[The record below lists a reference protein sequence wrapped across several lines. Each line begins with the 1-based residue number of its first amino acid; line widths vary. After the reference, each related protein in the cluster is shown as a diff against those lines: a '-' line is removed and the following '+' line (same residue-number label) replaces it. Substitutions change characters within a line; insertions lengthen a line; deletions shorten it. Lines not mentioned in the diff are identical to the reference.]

1 MRKMAN
7 VVFVCG
13 KICCGKTTYSQT
25 ICEEND
31 AVLLSVDEITLAVF
45 DGDLGEKHDEYVK
58 RIKTYLLK
66 KAVEI
71 VRSGTAVVL
80 DWGFWTKA
88 EREFAKAIFRD
99 NGIETE
105 MHYLDISEE
114 QWQKNIRKRN
124 AEVLAGKIS
133 AYYVD
138 DGLLE
143 KLASLFEMPEKDEVN
158 FLIH

>member
-1 MRKMAN
+1 MAN

-114 QWQKNIRKRN
+114 QWQRNIKKRN
-124 AEVLAGKIS
+124 AEVLAENTS

-138 DGLLE
+138 DGLIH
-143 KLASLFEMPEKDEVN
+143 KFNSAFMMPEKDEIDVVWN
-158 FLIH
+158 

>member
-1 MRKMAN
+1 MAN
-7 VVFVCG
+7 VVFVGG

-25 ICEEND
+25 ICEENN

-58 RIKTYLLK
+58 RVKRYLLK

-71 VRSGTAVVL
+71 VRTGTVVVL

-88 EREFAKAIFRD
+88 EREFTKAFFRD

-143 KLASLFEMPEKDEVN
+143 KLDSVFEMPEKDEIE

>member
-1 MRKMAN
+1 MAN

-13 KICCGKTTYSQT
+13 KICCGKTTYSKT
-25 ICEEND
+25 FCEENN

-58 RIKTYLLK
+58 RIKLYLLK
-66 KAVEI
+66 KVVEI
-71 VRSGTAVVL
+71 VRVSTGVVL

-88 EREFAKAIFRD
+88 EREFTRTFFLD

-105 MHYLDISEE
+105 MHYLDVSDE

-143 KLASLFEMPEKDEVN
+143 KLVSLFEMPEKDEID

>member
-1 MRKMAN
+1 MAD
-7 VVFVCG
+7 VIFVCG

-25 ICEEND
+25 ICEEKD

-45 DGDLGEKHDEYVK
+45 DGDLGEKHDEYVR
-58 RIKTYLLK
+58 RIKSYLLK

-71 VRSGTAVVL
+71 VNSGTVVVL
-80 DWGFWTKA
+80 DWGFWTRA
-88 EREFAKAIFRD
+88 EREFTKAFFMD
-99 NGIETE
+99 NGVETE
-105 MHYLDISEE
+105 MHYLDISDE

-124 AEVLAGKIS
+124 AEVLAGKTE

-143 KLASLFEMPEKDEVN
+143 KAVSLFETPDRDE
-158 FLIH
+158 IDIWIR

>member
-1 MRKMAN
+1 MEN
-7 VVFVCG
+7 VVLVCG

-25 ICEEND
+25 ICEANS

-58 RIKTYLLK
+58 RVKHYLLK

-71 VRSGTAVVL
+71 VRAGTDIVL

-88 EREFAKAIFRD
+88 EREFTKHFFLE
-99 NGIETE
+99 NGIKTE
-105 MHYLDISEE
+105 MHVLDISDE

-124 AEVLAGKIS
+124 TEVLAGKTN
-133 AYYVD
+133 AYFVD
-138 DGLLE
+138 DGLLK
-143 KLASLFEMPEKDEVN
+143 KLDSVFEMPDKDEID
-158 FLIH
+158 FLIR

>member
-1 MRKMAN
+1 MAN
-7 VVFVCG
+7 AVFVCG
-13 KICCGKTTYSQT
+13 KICCGKTTYSRT
-25 ICEEND
+25 VCEENS

-45 DGDLGEKHDEYVK
+45 DGDLGEKHDEYVI
-58 RIKTYLLK
+58 RIKSYLLK

-71 VRSGTAVVL
+71 VNSGTVVVL

-88 EREFAKAIFRD
+88 EREFTKAFFLD
-99 NGIETE
+99 NGITAEL
-105 MHYLDISEE
+105 HYLDISDE

-124 AEVLAGKIS
+124 AEVLAGKTD

-143 KLASLFEMPEKDEVN
+143 KAVSLFETPDKDEID
-158 FLIH
+158 FWIH

>member
-1 MRKMAN
+1 MAD
-7 VVFVCG
+7 VIFVCG

-25 ICEEND
+25 ICEEKD

-58 RIKTYLLK
+58 RIKSYLLK
-66 KAVEI
+66 KAAQI
-71 VRSGTAVVL
+71 VNSGTVVVL

-88 EREFAKAIFRD
+88 EREFTKAFFLD
-99 NGIETE
+99 NGITAEL
-105 MHYLDISEE
+105 HYLDISDE

-143 KLASLFEMPEKDEVN
+143 KQISLFEMPEKEEID
-158 FLIH
+158 FLIHWE